1 MRHNV
6 QVTSSAK
13 WLLFAV
19 VSIGCF
25 FLMVAPQAAEEKV
38 ALCHAG
44 LITLPSFS
52 KHIEYLRSL
61 KRYEPQDIDELVA
74 KQRKG
79 GPEFFSSQVIV
90 QEEQSG
96 SGTFDLRTVHGI
108 NDAIAYQNVT
118 AWTCRGEDYPIVY
131 FIGFRVR
138 EIHEGTI
145 FVSREKDTVNVIS
158 LKAID
163 ANLEK
168 HLKVQIFEGKKVL
181 CRDLG
186 AACAPSIFYE
196 RG

>member
-1 MRHNV
+1 VH
-6 QVTSSAK
+6 VTSLVK
-13 WLLFAV
+13 WLVAV
-19 VSIGCF
+19 AVSFGW
-25 FLMVAPQAAEEKV
+25 LALTAASHAAEEKV

-44 LITLPSFS
+44 LITLTGFS
-52 KHIEYLRSL
+52 KHIEHLRGMT
-61 KRYEPQDIDELVA
+61 RYEPQDIDNLVA
-74 KQRKG
+74 MQRKG
-79 GPEFFSSQVIV
+79 GAEFFSSQIFV

-108 NDAIAYQNVT
+108 NDAIDYRNVT
-118 AWTCRGEDYPIVY
+118 AWTCRAEDYPIVY

-145 FVSREKDTVNVIS
+145 FVSREKKVVNVIS

-163 ANLEK
+163 ADLEK
-168 HLKVQIFEGKKVL
+168 HLKVKIFGGTKVL

-186 AACAPSIFYE
+186 TGCEPQIFYD